1 MTMTTANALSEAAV
15 AAILKEVFSAMVNL
29 PLETPAEAALAEG
42 DAPAATAIVGL
53 IGKPGRMVLLRAD
66 GALACRVAGGMLAAE
81 YPAWCDEVRDAF
93 SELANMVAGNIKAAC
108 FAEAGYSLSLPTVIY
123 GSRYVMSSSRLR
135 KVLEFRASSGRGE
148 ISVTVAEEV

>member
-1 MTMTTANALSEAAV
+1 MTTANALSEAAV
-15 AAILKEVFSAMVNL
+15 ASILKEVFASMVNL
-29 PLETPAEAALAEG
+29 PLDARAAPPEAGAPA

-66 GALACRVAGGMLAAE
+66 GELACRVAGGMLMAE

-93 SELANMVAGNIKAAC
+93 SELANMVAGNIKAGC
-108 FAEAGYSLSLPTVIY
+108 FAEGGYSLSLPTVIY

-135 KVLEFRASSGRGE
+135 RILEFRASSGRGE